1 MTTTDTLTQ
10 RAIAAH
16 LRQPG
21 APQPAANLSG
31 PATATAG
38 GFDYVVLRNVSGILA
53 VFRVLTIS
61 CTLKRLKRLK
71 RWPAALN
78 DQAGSAK

>member
-21 APQPAANLSG
+21 ALQPSADLSG
-31 PATATAG
+31 PATAAG
-38 GFDYVVLRNVSGILA
+38 REFVVLRNTGGVLA
-53 VFRVLTIS
+53 VFRVLPIS
-61 CTLKRLKRLK
+61 RTLKRLK
-71 RWPAALN
+71 RWPTILN
-78 DQAGSAK
+78 DQASTAK